1 MYKCKGFFK
10 KNQFLYDVETETYI
24 QYNIVNTP
32 MGGRIGHE
40 KRRAGH
46 SWFLGLI

>member
-1 MYKCKGFFK
+1 MYKCEVFLFID
-10 KNQFLYDVETETYI
+10 QFLYDVEIETYI

-32 MGGRIGHE
+32 MGGRVGHE

-46 SWFLGLI
+46 SWFLELI